1 MNKLAQRFRVM
12 RVGTKL
18 AMISFALIASIFAI
32 FVFVTGLFT
41 AHTVERSAKEDVA
54 ALTKSLV
61 DTMSVFSADLGR
73 EATRAV
79 KIFEGGYSGKF
90 SLDASS
96 KVEVAG
102 KSTPSLKAG
111 GTLVNGDYT
120 VPDRFSSRSGIPAT
134 VFARNGDDFIR
145 VTTSLKNQS
154 GERVVGTSL
163 DRSHPGYLSLMS
175 GNAYGGIATLF
186 GRRYFTRYEPIKDE
200 KGQVIGAF
208 FVGIDFTDEVKII
221 RDRVASTK
229 IAETGYFYVIDAND
243 GKNYGDLVVHPKL
256 EGQNALA
263 LKTADGR
270 EYIKEIL
277 SKKNGIIEYPSSGAL
292 DQTAAGRDRLSTFG
306 HFKDWNWVVV
316 GAVYTDEITGE
327 IRQIRNYSM
336 LGGLIAVLLLTVL
349 LYQTVRRFVV
359 FPLEQAT
366 TLAEKIASGDLT
378 AHTESNRND
387 EVGKLLAA
395 INGITLGLAN
405 VVWNVRRG
413 TETIATAST
422 EIASGNQDLSSRTEQ
437 QASSLEETASSM
449 EELTSTVR
457 QNADNARQANQ
468 LAVSASDIAAK
479 GGAVVSQVVDT
490 MHSIHES
497 SRKIADIISVIDG
510 IAFQTNILALNAAVE
525 AARAGEQ
532 GRGFAVVATEVRSLA
547 QRSAGA
553 AREIKAL
560 IDDSVGRVEIGNKLV
575 DQAGTTMDE
584 VVTSI
589 RRVTDIMAEITE
601 ASREQSEG
609 IEQVNQAITQMDTV
623 TQQNAALV
631 EQAAAAAESLQVQ
644 AGDLVKQVEIFKL
657 KTTQIG
663 TADEAIELVKK
674 AVHAIEAHGR
684 ESTFASISNPL
695 GGYTDRDLY
704 VVVYD
709 INGKNHAHGA
719 NPKLIGQDLI
729 NAKDGAGNLF
739 VRDRVEIA
747 KNQGTGWQNYAFM
760 NPISKQIEPKSMYL
774 ERHDDLI
781 VGCGIY
787 K

>member
-1 MNKLAQRFRVM
+1 MLEQGAKDDMTAQ
-12 RVGTKL
+12 
-18 AMISFALIASIFAI
+18 
-32 FVFVTGLFT
+32 
-41 AHTVERSAKEDVA
+41 
-54 ALTKSLV
+54 TKSV
-61 DTMSVFSADLGR
+61 INMIDVFNGDLKR
-73 EATRAV
+73 EAARSV
-79 KIFEGGYSGKF
+79 KILEGYFPGKF
-90 SLDASS
+90 SLDTGA
-96 KVEVAG
+96 KVDVAG
-102 KSTPSLKAG
+102 KSTPALKSG
-111 GTLVNGDYT
+111 GNVVNNDSST
-120 VPDRFSSRSGIPAT
+120 PDRFSSRSGVAAT
-134 VFARNGDDFIR
+134 IFVKSGDDFVR
-145 VTTSLKNQS
+145 VSTSLKNAA
-154 GERVVGTSL
+154 GERALGTPL
-163 DRSHPGYLSLMS
+163 DRSHPGYQRLLAGES
-175 GNAYGGIATLF
+175 YGGVATLF
-186 GRRYFTRYEPIKDE
+186 SRKYFTDYAPLKDE
-200 KGQVIGAF
+200 KGQVIGAL
-208 FVGIDFTDEVKII
+208 FVGIDFTDDIKTIK
-221 RDRVASTK
+221 DRINALKVGD
-229 IAETGYFYVIDAND
+229 TGHFYVVDSKEGKGFGEVVVDA
-243 GKNYGDLVVHPKL
+243 KR
-256 EGQNALA
+256 EGQNLLG
-263 LKTADGR
+263 LKGADGR
-270 EYIKEIL
+270 EIIKEIL
-277 SKKNGIIEYPSSGAL
+277 NKRSGVLQYPAIDISSS
-292 DQTAAGRDRLSTFG
+292 DHSSRERLVAFG
-306 HFKDWNWVVV
+306 EVKEWSWVVI
-316 GAVYTDEITGE
+316 GSTYTDEITRE
-327 IRQIRNYSM
+327 MTFLRNLFA
-336 LGGLIAVLLLTVL
+336 LGGLIAVLFLTGFL
-349 LYQTVRRFVV
+349 FFVIRNSV
-359 FPLEQAT
+359 GRPLEQAT
-366 TLAEKIASGDLT
+366 NLAQKIASGDLT
-378 AHTESNRND
+378 ARTETDRTD
-387 EVGKLLAA
+387 EIGQLLKA

-405 VVWNVRRG
+405 VVWNVRNG
-413 TETIATAST
+413 TQTIAAASK

-468 LAVSASDIAAK
+468 LAVTASDIAAK

-553 AREIKAL
+553 AREIKSL
-560 IDDSVGRVEIGNKLV
+560 IDDSVSRVEIGNKLV
-575 DQAGTTMDE
+575 DQAGATMDE

-674 AVHAIEAHGR
+674 AVHAIEVHGR
-684 ESTFASISNPL
+684 EATFVSISNPL

-719 NPKLIGQDLI
+719 NAKLIGQDLI

-739 VRDRVEIA
+739 VRERVDIA
-747 KNQGTGWQNYAFM
+747 KNQGAGWQNYSFM

-774 ERHDDLI
+774 EKHDDLI

>member
-1 MNKLAQRFRVM
+1 MNKDTNKFRDL
-12 RVGTKL
+12 RVGTRL
-18 AMISFALIASIFAI
+18 SLISFLGTVIIFAI
-32 FVFVTGLFT
+32 FVWAIG
-41 AHTVERSAKEDVA
+41 
-54 ALTKSLV
+54 
-61 DTMSVFSADLGR
+61 FS
-73 EATRAV
+73 
-79 KIFEGGYSGKF
+79 
-90 SLDASS
+90 
-96 KVEVAG
+96 
-102 KSTPSLKAG
+102 
-111 GTLVNGDYT
+111 
-120 VPDRFSSRSGIPAT
+120 
-134 VFARNGDDFIR
+134 
-145 VTTSLKNQS
+145 
-154 GERVVGTSL
+154 
-163 DRSHPGYLSLMS
+163 
-175 GNAYGGIATLF
+175 IA
-186 GRRYFTRYEPIKDE
+186 
-200 KGQVIGAF
+200 
-208 FVGIDFTDEVKII
+208 
-221 RDRVASTK
+221 
-229 IAETGYFYVIDAND
+229 
-243 GKNYGDLVVHPKL
+243 
-256 EGQNALA
+256 
-263 LKTADGR
+263 
-270 EYIKEIL
+270 
-277 SKKNGIIEYPSSGAL
+277 
-292 DQTAAGRDRLSTFG
+292 
-306 HFKDWNWVVV
+306 
-316 GAVYTDEITGE
+316 
-327 IRQIRNYSM
+327 SM
-336 LGGLIAVLLLTVL
+336 LGGVVAALILTAI
-349 LYQTVRRFVV
+349 LYVAIRNTVTR
-359 FPLEQAT
+359 PLEEAT
-366 TLAEKIASGDLT
+366 ELAQKIANGDLT
-378 AHTESNRND
+378 ARSETNRDD
-387 EVGKLLAA
+387 ELGKLLKA

-405 VVWNVRRG
+405 VVWNVRNG
-413 TETIATAST
+413 TDTIATASK

-468 LAVSASDIAAK
+468 LAVTASDIATK
-479 GGAVVSQVVDT
+479 GGAVVSQVVET

-553 AREIKAL
+553 AREIKSL
-560 IDDSVGRVEIGNKLV
+560 IDDSVSRVEVGNKLV

-644 AGDLVKQVEIFKL
+644 TAELVKQVDIFKL
-657 KTTQIG
+657 KTAQTG
-663 TADEAIELVKK
+663 TADEAVELVKK
-674 AVHAIEAHGR
+674 AVNAIKENGR
-684 ESTFASISNPL
+684 QETFTDISNPL

-729 NAKDGAGNLF
+729 NAKDGAGNPF

-747 KNQGTGWQNYAFM
+747 KTQGSGWQNYSFM

-774 ERHDDLI
+774 EKCDDLI